1 MPARTILCAIDFSAP
16 AIAAARTSATLAA
29 RSDATLVLAHVHPF
43 VTGFGCYRNAIEVYG
58 SMLKNL
64 ADELRETGATV
75 VEELLDGQTD
85 EALLEASRRHRAD
98 LIVIASRKR
107 RGITSRLLYG
117 SLAEYLAEHAEAP
130 TLVVRDAACLQDWL
144 GQGKTLHTFTAVDLA
159 TASDAPLLWTRDF
172 ALLGPTE
179 IAAGYVNWIPEEA
192 ARLGLKAPHS
202 YFEETPEV
210 RGVLER
216 DLHQRVARVFGGT
229 RVTTLVEPRWGQAN
243 LPLIELARRAAADVI
258 VVGSRQRTGLVRILD
273 EPVSRGLLH
282 DAPMNVVIVP
292 LNTAPPVEAPL
303 PVYESVL
310 LPTDFSPAAHLAIP
324 HAYSLV
330 AHGGTVV
337 LLHVSDLPAENEAE
351 ILRILRSLVPEK
363 AASRQILTQV
373 TVATGQAPADGI
385 LRTAARLGVDA
396 ICMGSHGRSVLASA
410 LLGSVARGVI
420 ESSRCPVLLVR
431 NH

>member
-179 IAAGYVNWIPEEA
+179 IAAGYVNWIPKEA

-258 VVGSRQRTGLVRILD
+258 VVGSRQRNGLVRILD
-273 EPVSRGLLH
+273 ESVSRGLLH

-303 PVYESVL
+303 PV
-310 LPTDFSPAAHLAIP
+310 
-324 HAYSLV
+324 
-330 AHGGTVV
+330 
-337 LLHVSDLPAENEAE
+337 
-351 ILRILRSLVPEK
+351 
-363 AASRQILTQV
+363 
-373 TVATGQAPADGI
+373 
-385 LRTAARLGVDA
+385 
-396 ICMGSHGRSVLASA
+396 
-410 LLGSVARGVI
+410 
-420 ESSRCPVLLVR
+420 
-431 NH
+431 